1 MSSPRLAL
9 IEGHEMVRQL
19 FARHLSEELGYN
31 LVGQAGTA
39 VDAHKLL
46 PKHRPDLVIIDWSL
60 PDSPGTE
67 VVRALAPELPQSKWL
82 LLSAREHGPLVRE
95 AALLGVQGVV
105 SKRSSLSVL
114 AEAVRRVLAGEVFYC
129 PFSSRL
135 LTQQVVSDAAGRPRL
150 TAREREVL
158 RGFARGEN
166 SKLLA
171 ARLGMNVKT
180 VQNHLTTLK
189 DKLGI
194 REPAELVRYAMKHGY
209 VDTI

>member
-1 MSSPRLAL
+1 
-9 IEGHEMVRQL
+9 MVRQL
-19 FARHLSEELGYN
+19 LVRLLSGELGYN
-31 LVGQAGTA
+31 LVGQAGTGA
-39 VDAHKLL
+39 DATKLL
-46 PKHRPDLVIIDWSL
+46 AKHRPDLVIIDWML
-60 PDSPGTE
+60 PDASGTDII
-67 VVRALAPELPQSKWL
+67 RALTPELAGTRWL
-82 LLSAREHGPLVRE
+82 LLSTKDHGPLVRE
-95 AALLGVQGVV
+95 AALLGVQGVI

-114 AEAVRRVLAGEVFYC
+114 TEGIKRVLSGEVFYC

-150 TAREREVL
+150 TTREREVL

-171 ARLGMNVKT
+171 TRLGMSVKT
-180 VQNHLTTLK
+180 VQNHLTALK

-209 VDTI
+209 ADTI

>member
-1 MSSPRLAL
+1 
-9 IEGHEMVRQL
+9 MVRQL
-19 FARHLSEELGYN
+19 FVRLLSEELGYN

-39 VDAHKLL
+39 ADAAKLV
-46 PKHRPDLVIIDWSL
+46 PKHRPDLVIIDWTL
-60 PDSPGTE
+60 PDAPGTDI
-67 VVRALAPELPQSKWL
+67 VRALAPELPATRWL
-82 LLSAREHGPLVRE
+82 LLSSKEHGPLVRE
-95 AALLGVQGVV
+95 AALLGVQGVI

-114 AEAVRRVLAGEVFYC
+114 TEGIKRVLDGEVFYC

-166 SKLLA
+166 TKLLA

-194 REPAELVRYAMKHGY
+194 REPAEIVRYAMKHGY